1 MDAGRVRRPVG
12 WLALAA
18 LVGVLGWQ
26 GWTYWQRQQPAAAA
40 QADRPAD
47 DGLDAGNGSDIV
59 TVDAP
64 TATDPN
70 AGATPMAQRV
80 AVLGVLNKRNGRSQ
94 DVTLKPGQ
102 ATRLGDVI
110 VRLRACEMT
119 APWEQEQLT
128 GAFAQV
134 DVKQFDDSWK
144 RSFSGWLFK
153 ERPALNVVVN
163 PVYDVWVKSC
173 TMSFPDTGTDT
184 ESVVD
189 RPAPR
194 ASSAANAPPADPA
207 EPPSAEP
214 SPSAADNSN

>member
-1 MDAGRVRRPVG
+1 MDAGRVSRLAG

-18 LVGVLGWQ
+18 LAGVLGWQ
-26 GWTYWQRQQPAAAA
+26 GWMYWQRRQPVAVM
-40 QADRPAD
+40 QAGRPTD
-47 DGLDAGNGSDIV
+47 DGLDVGNGSDII

-128 GAFAQV
+128 GALAQV
-134 DVKQFDDSWK
+134 DVKQFDNSW
-144 RSFSGWLFK
+144 RRAFSGWLFK
-153 ERPALNVVVN
+153 ERPALNVVIN

-173 TMSFPDTGTDT
+173 TMSFPDTGPDT
-184 ESVVD
+184 ESVAD

-194 ASSAANAPPADPA
+194 ASSAENAPADPV
-207 EPPSAEP
+207 EPPSAAP
-214 SPSAADNSN
+214 SPSAVVNSN